1 MHVDH
6 IKPRSIHPDL
16 SLSFG
21 NMQILCEDC
30 NVEKSNLH
38 ETDYREEAAEREID
52 RKMALEALRLGL

>member
-1 MHVDH
+1 
-6 IKPRSIHPDL
+6 
-16 SLSFG
+16 
-21 NMQILCEDC
+21 MQILCEDC